1 MAQSQDEITPFTCSH
16 LSLRLPPCPQGI
28 VRTKR
33 ATSKRQALYLDAI
46 SMYTNI
52 NTPHGVNTFS
62 KWLMDFKDEIPPDF
76 PKTIFLKVLEKVMS
90 ENVFQFD
97 DLFFQ
102 QEDGTAMGTSS
113 AVLYATLYFGYH
125 EQTSIIPKFK
135 AMLLYLRRFI
145 DDMFGIWCGM
155 TEKFEHFK
163 QALSFKN
170 LHWTTSSLQDSI
182 NFLDLNIS
190 IENGRIVTQTY
201 EKSLN
206 KFLDI
211 PSTSAHPPGVLKST
225 IFGNVCRYWYQ
236 NTNTND

>member
-1 MAQSQDEITPFTCSH
+1 VEIFKKFSRKCGVFFIIWRFPF
-16 LSLRLPPCPQGI
+16 
-28 VRTKR
+28 
-33 ATSKRQALYLDAI
+33 
-46 SMYTNI
+46 
-52 NTPHGVNTFS
+52 
-62 KWLMDFKDEIPPDF
+62 PD
-76 PKTIFLKVLEKVMS
+76 
-90 ENVFQFD
+90 D

-145 DDMFGIWCGM
+145 DDMFGIWCGT
-155 TEKFEHFK
+155 TEEFERFK

-170 LHWTTSSLQDSI
+170 LRWTTSGLQDSI

-206 KFLDI
+206 KFLYI

-225 IFGNVCRYWYQ
+225 IFRNVRRYWYQ
-236 NTNTND
+236 NTNTNDYRDQVQKFKKRLEARGHAHVDLVPIFKEVFITLDKESKSPPSTPAKTVSAHVLFQHGEYHPRGIS